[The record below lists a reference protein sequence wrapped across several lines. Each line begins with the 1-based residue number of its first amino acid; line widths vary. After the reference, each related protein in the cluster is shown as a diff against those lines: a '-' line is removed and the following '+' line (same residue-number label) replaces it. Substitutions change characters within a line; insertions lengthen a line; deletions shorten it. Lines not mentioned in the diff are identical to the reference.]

1 MFVRDAQ
8 EANTIVQGVLK
19 NLSTCIP
26 QSGAVGVQARTAI
39 GDLQANA
46 FVLLRQDAIGPS
58 LQNCFDLVVQTGA
71 TQPQIDWVRQ
81 EAEGITT
88 PITVGGTLMQ
98 NSCINFCLAAQAD
111 IISAMTFTSYQDV
124 IAVIENLR
132 TPFGDAIEIAADEM
146 DQMTFQAL
154 LALAANL
161 TNYLITTARPLPRLV
176 TYQFASVLPTLVI
189 AYRLYA
195 DASRCDQVRQ
205 ENKIIH
211 PAFCP
216 LNGVALSS

>member
-58 LQNCFDLVVQTGA
+58 LQTCFDLVVQTGA

-81 EAEGITT
+81 DFRGYHYTDNGGWNLDAE
-88 PITVGGTLMQ
+88 
-98 NSCINFCLAAQAD
+98 
-111 IISAMTFTSYQDV
+111 
-124 IAVIENLR
+124 
-132 TPFGDAIEIAADEM
+132 
-146 DQMTFQAL
+146 
-154 LALAANL
+154 
-161 TNYLITTARPLPRLV
+161 
-176 TYQFASVLPTLVI
+176 
-189 AYRLYA
+189 
-195 DASRCDQVRQ
+195 
-205 ENKIIH
+205 
-211 PAFCP
+211 
-216 LNGVALSS
+216 